1 MIKINGVD
9 IPKYPSTF
17 SVAISDLDD
26 GTSTTR
32 TMDGML
38 HRDRI
43 AVKRK
48 LELKFALLKWAEL
61 STLLNQI
68 QDVFFMVTYPDPM
81 TGNVQTKEFYVG
93 DRSAPVGLIR
103 DGEYYWTGIS
113 FNFIER

>member
-9 IPKYPSTF
+9 IPKFPSEF
-17 SVAISDLDD
+17 SVSISDLDD
-26 GTSTTR
+26 GTTTTR

-48 LELKFALLKWAEL
+48 LQLKFSVLKWSEL
-61 STLLNQI
+61 SLLLNQI
-68 QDVFFMVTYPDPM
+68 QDVFFMVNYPDPM
-81 TGNVQTKEFYVG
+81 TGVMETKEFYVG
-93 DRSAPVGLIR
+93 DRTAPVGMIR
-103 DGEYYWTGIS
+103 DGEYLWFGTS